1 MSAEKVIQFSDYQ
14 SMPIGSQA
22 AQNGENLS
30 SQGDS
35 ENLEKSLG
43 NMGLQGDPDSP
54 LWENSEEPDKTS
66 NSENLHHETKVSH
79 VSAETK
85 VSPKPPKPS
94 KKTKVSPKT
103 PALAPTAD
111 PEGHKIDV
119 VEMTFGQLKAAYHG
133 EFQSWKNGK
142 SRCKQKGCTWD
153 SSWDSFKDFLLDI
166 GPKSKPFDT
175 LDRIDNAVKAYGPGL
190 CRWASPTVQ
199 NNNKSGNVKIVVP
212 LTGEVLTPKKI
223 AQLRNVSVKTV
234 HKWIS
239 QGYSALDL
247 LAGKKLTP
255 LLDLSVKLDELPVP
269 SPAKKAPVQQLKIP
283 KYLPPTFEDEI
294 EQTEAEYE
302 LSLETGVETGKS
314 RHQLYREDYDA
325 LVAWVIGHNAG
336 LPVSPEPPQGRYWRR
351 RYTPIVE
358 PSPPKSKATPKPA
371 PTYDDEYDPAD
382 CMPDPNYDPA
392 DCMPNPDDPNGGKDK
407 PAEAKT
413 ISPTSILSKFPLKG

>member
-133 EFQSWKNGK
+133 EFQSWK
-142 SRCKQKGCTWD
+142 SRDANKK
-153 SSWDSFKDFLLDI
+153 
-166 GPKSKPFDT
+166 
-175 LDRIDNAVKAYGPGL
+175 AVLGIVAGT
-190 CRWASPTVQ
+190 ASRT
-199 NNNKSGNVKIVVP
+199 SC
-212 LTGEVLTPKKI
+212 
-223 AQLRNVSVKTV
+223 
-234 HKWIS
+234 WIS
-239 QGYSALDL
+239 D
-247 LAGKKLTP
+247 
-255 LLDLSVKLDELPVP
+255 
-269 SPAKKAPVQQLKIP
+269 
-283 KYLPPTFEDEI
+283 
-294 EQTEAEYE
+294 
-302 LSLETGVETGKS
+302 
-314 RHQLYREDYDA
+314 R
-325 LVAWVIGHNAG
+325 N
-336 LPVSPEPPQGRYWRR
+336 
-351 RYTPIVE
+351 
-358 PSPPKSKATPKPA
+358 
-371 PTYDDEYDPAD
+371 
-382 CMPDPNYDPA
+382 
-392 DCMPNPDDPNGGKDK
+392 PNP
-407 PAEAKT
+407 
-413 ISPTSILSKFPLKG
+413 SIRSTA